1 MTTLLKAVLPV
12 LAVIFL
18 TACGS
23 GNADKSHPPH
33 ESDSSATAAPV
44 AAGVHLRDD
53 KLNAVYPHYVQLT
66 TALTNGDMAAAKIA
80 ASAIAAG
87 AGEITG
93 GAALGAAAANI
104 MAATDI
110 DAQRTLYAGLSTAF
124 IALVKQSGLS
134 SGALYV
140 DFCPMAMHDKGASWL
155 SAGKEI
161 KNPYFGEKM
170 MTCGD
175 VKETILPATAAAGTG
190 SVKPQFTNVDAKV
203 AASLKAVVAQYLQ
216 IKNGLAEDNS
226 AGAAN
231 GGKAMAAA
239 MEKADKT
246 AMTPEQ
252 QQLYKEN
259 EDDLKEH
266 AEHIGKNEGNIEHQR
281 EHFAQ
286 MSEDVYA
293 LVKAFGGGQTL
304 YHDYCPMYNDNK
316 GARWISETEV
326 VKNPYFGSKM
336 ATCGS
341 VKEVMQ

>member
-1 MTTLLKAVLPV
+1 MTTLLKGVLPV

-18 TACGS
+18 SACGGGS
-23 GNADKSHPPH
+23 TDKGHVHQEP
-33 ESDSSATAAPV
+33 DSSTRATPA

-53 KLNAVYPHYVQLT
+53 KLNAVYPHYAQLT

-80 ASAIAAG
+80 ANAIAAG

-93 GAALGAAAANI
+93 GAALGAAATNI
-104 MAATDI
+104 TAAEDI
-110 DAQRTLYAGLSTAF
+110 GAQRTQYAGLSAAF
-124 IALVKQSGLS
+124 ITLVKQSGLN

-140 DFCPMAMHDKGASWL
+140 DFCPMAMNDKGASWL
-155 SAGKEI
+155 SADKEI

-175 VKETILPATAAAGTG
+175 VKETIFPATAAATTG
-190 SVKPQFTNVDAKV
+190 STKPQFSSVDAKV

-226 AGAAN
+226 TGTAN

-239 MEKADKT
+239 MTKVDKA

-252 QQLYKEN
+252 QQLYNEN

-316 GARWISETEV
+316 GALWLSETEP

-341 VKEVMQ
+341 VKEVLQ